1 MLDGSTLTLPGGPK
15 CAFSSSPIRQ
25 PAPENLPSLVAAEKE
40 WRNRYA
46 DRLDAYAWFANGGG
60 TGIID
65 VDDAETL
72 FQAINEH
79 PFCPYTKVDVRPLV
93 DAEAA
98 ARLMEATLATAAA
111 A

>member
-1 MLDGSTLTLPGGPK
+1 MRFLVIADP
-15 CAFSSSPIRQ
+15 AAE

-60 TGIID
+60 TGIIE

>member
-1 MLDGSTLTLPGGPK
+1 MRFLVIADPAT
-15 CAFSSSPIRQ
+15 A
-25 PAPENLPSLVAAEKE
+25 PAPEDLPSLVAAEKE

-65 VDDAETL
+65 VDDAESL

-79 PFCPYTKVDVRPLV
+79 PFCPYTRVGVRPLV
-93 DAEAA
+93 DADSAASRIETVLAA
-98 ARLMEATLATAAA
+98 AVGA
-111 A
+111 